1 MMVEKE
7 GEFWEET
14 DSSISERCC
23 GVNEEEEDDE
33 DEEEEEDEG

>member
-14 DSSISERCC
+14 DSSISERFC
-23 GVNEEEEDDE
+23 GVNEEEED
-33 DEEEEEDEG
+33 EEEDSEE